1 MRRRAES
8 EDSTDLLLD
17 AICNM
22 FGLFIFVAMLVS
34 LLVSVKGPRIVQEAA
49 EATREEREDPRLP
62 ASREEL
68 EALRAAVGRF
78 DAAALDEERAALAA
92 AALAVAEA
100 RAEAERR
107 RELVE
112 AYRRRLDAE
121 QELDRGLAEQLPRLE
136 VEIAR
141 LEEELLAA
149 REQKDVS
156 VRTPRRRE
164 LEDRVPA
171 QVVVA
176 RGRVFVLNDWSDPTA
191 HPCDSWC
198 TWNLDAVD
206 ASRSEAT
213 VHYCWRAGGQH
224 IDRVVALR
232 GGIEVTDSAALARS
246 GAWNRATAGLDPR
259 RHVISFKVDPDSF
272 DRFAAVRAAIA
283 RRGFLYDVS
292 PVSIDPAMD
301 LYRDT
306 IREGATTAQ

>member
-1 MRRRAES
+1 MRRSAEG

-22 FGLFIFVAMLVS
+22 FGLFIFVAMLVT
-34 LLVSVKGPRIVQEAA
+34 LLVSVQGPRIVRDA
-49 EATREEREDPRLP
+49 EQATREEIADPRLAP
-62 ASREEL
+62 ALAETAALRSAIDRFDDDALREEQS
-68 EALRAAVGRF
+68 AVAAGDAAV
-78 DAAALDEERAALAA
+78 AA
-92 AALAVAEA
+92 
-100 RAEAERR
+100 AEAELARR

-112 AYRRRLDAE
+112 TYRRRLDAE

-136 VEIAR
+136 VEITR
-141 LEEELLAA
+141 LEAELSAA

-164 LEDRVPA
+164 LADRVPA
-171 QVVVA
+171 QVVIA
-176 RGRVFVLNDWSDPTA
+176 RGRVFVVNDWSDRTA

-198 TWNLDAVD
+198 TWNPAAVD
-206 ASRSEAT
+206 EARSEAI

-224 IDRVVALR
+224 IDRTIALR
-232 GGIEVTDSAALARS
+232 GGILVTDSGRLSQS
-246 GAWNRATAGLDPR
+246 GEWNRALAGLDPR

-272 DRFAAVRAAIA
+272 DRFGAVRAAIA
-283 RRGFLYDVS
+283 RKGFLYDVS
-292 PVSIDPAMD
+292 PVVIDPVMD